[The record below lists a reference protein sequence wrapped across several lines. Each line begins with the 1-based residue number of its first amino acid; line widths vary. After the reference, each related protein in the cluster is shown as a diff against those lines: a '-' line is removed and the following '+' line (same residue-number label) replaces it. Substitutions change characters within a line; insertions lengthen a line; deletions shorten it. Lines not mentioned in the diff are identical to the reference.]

1 MAKYTQ
7 NSGKSARR
15 KTGQP
20 TLKTISALSGLAV
33 PTVSRALGNA
43 PDISA
48 ATKEK
53 VRRIAQEIGY
63 VPNRAGV
70 RLRTGR
76 TNVVSLVLSTEADA
90 LNLTSRLISSIA
102 GGLRGTSYHLVVTP
116 DFPDDDPLKPIK
128 YIVETGSAD
137 LIIIN
142 RVQPEDVRVRYLLD
156 QGFPFVTHGRS
167 VWCAEHAYYDYDNRA
182 FGGMAVREMAR
193 RGHRRVLMI
202 APPMDQNYAMEMLA
216 GGRSA
221 AESAGIDLVVADRVN
236 CDDHRDRVEAHVAE
250 ELAGDAAITGIISAS
265 PNATMAAV
273 AGLEAAGRTIGDG
286 FDVYSKETIP
296 FLTLFR
302 PGILCAHEDVA
313 KAGEGLARAALHAL
327 QNPSEPPMQF
337 LDVPEG

>member
-1 MAKYTQ
+1 MAKHNQ
-7 NSGKSARR
+7 QSGKSVLQRPE
-15 KTGQP
+15 KP

-33 PTVSRALGNA
+33 PTVSRALGDA

-53 VRRIAQEIGY
+53 VRRIAHEIGY

-90 LNLTSRLISSIA
+90 LNLTSRLISAIA
-102 GGLRGTSYHLVVTP
+102 GGLRDTPYHLVVTP

-142 RVQPEDVRVRYLLD
+142 RIQPEDIRVRYLMD
-156 QGFPFVTHGRS
+156 RGFPFVTHGRT
-167 VWCAEHAYYDYDNRA
+167 VWAEQHAYYEYDNHA
-182 FGGMAVREMAR
+182 FGGLAVREMAR
-193 RGHRRVLMI
+193 RGHRRILLI
-202 APPMDQNYAMEMLA
+202 APPRDQNYAAEMIA
-216 GGRSA
+216 GGRA
-221 AESAGIDLVVADRVN
+221 AAGETGIEVIAAGGVS
-236 CDDHRDRVEAHVAE
+236 CDDHRDKVEAYVAE
-250 ELAGDAAITGIISAS
+250 KLRRDKGITGIVSAS

-273 AGLEAAGRTIGDG
+273 AGLEAAGRKVGEG

-302 PGILCAHEDVA
+302 PGILCAQEDVA
-313 KAGEGLARAALHAL
+313 KAGANLARAALHAL
-327 QNPSEPPMQF
+327 QNPDEPPMQF
-337 LDVPEG
+337 LDVPKE